1 METKEEYKINWKF
14 TDEEMLAFYKAELD
28 DYEKAGNG
36 YMIWYYTERIKELEG
51 NDGAELL

>member
-36 YMIWYYTERIKELEG
+36 YMIWYYTERIEEVEGKE
-51 NDGAELL
+51 